1 MRRLFWLSV
10 GAAAGYYAA
19 RKSAEAVD
27 QARERGLVGNV
38 TLAAGAASKAAATA
52 SRSTVALGEA
62 MGARARGAGRPSST
76 GPDAAFTTTQPST
89 PAPEPTS
96 PREARP

>member
-1 MRRLFWLSV
+1 VRRLFWLSL

-38 TLAAGAASKAAATA
+38 TLAAGTASKAAATA

-62 MGARARGAGRPSST
+62 IGARARDAGRSST
-76 GPDAAFTTTQPST
+76 TAPAAPPSA
-89 PAPEPTS
+89 PAPDQTS
-96 PREARP
+96 SREARP

>member
-1 MRRLFWLSV
+1 MRRLFWLSL

-38 TLAAGAASKAAATA
+38 TLAAGTASRAAATA

-62 MGARARGAGRPSST
+62 MGARARGAGS
-76 GPDAAFTTTQPST
+76 PST
-89 PAPEPTS
+89 DGSTVPAPPSDPAPDPTS
-96 PREARP
+96 SREARP